1 MFATKTAS
9 ESSMRKGTRL
19 PIGCSSSRSCRCSSS
34 RPTMVR
40 SVAIG
45 RNKRSVGLIAAKLA
59 SRASACSLAQ
69 EQRFEGGGPV
79 GLTGERRYDTSY
91 AAEPTS

>member
-1 MFATKTAS
+1 
-9 ESSMRKGTRL
+9 MRLRFQ
-19 PIGCSSSRSCRCSSS
+19 PPCSCSSF
-34 RPTMVR
+34 RPTIVR

-45 RNKRSVGLIAAKLA
+45 SHKRSIALIAAKLA
-59 SRASACSLAQ
+59 SRASACTLAQ

-79 GLTGERRYDTSY
+79 GSTGERRYDTSY